1 MYEQLLYF
9 SPFLPATILAAEDL
23 KYRQIHLCWVIVL
36 AIAVIAK
43 EKTYTT
49 TFVLLS
55 NSFVNILVICLM
67 LTSIILWLL
76 IKNGKPVNPF
86 IEHFG
91 SGDLLFI
98 CSVAPAFH
106 YRKFILFL
114 IVSFTLAL
122 LFHLINRR
130 VQSKFGDRI
139 PLVTI
144 LSAVYLL
151 TLILKTSLN
160 GNPF

>member
-9 SPFLPATILAAEDL
+9 SPSLPAIILAAEDL
-23 KYRQIHLCWVIVL
+23 KYRQIHICWVFIL
-36 AIAVIAK
+36 AIVVITN
-43 EKTYTT
+43 EITYTT
-49 TFVLLS
+49 TFVLLA
-55 NSFVNILVICLM
+55 NSLVNILVICLM

-76 IKNGKPVNPF
+76 IKNRKPVNPF

-98 CSVAPAFH
+98 CSVAPAFQ
-106 YRKFILFL
+106 YKKFILFL
-114 IVSFTLAL
+114 IISFTLAL
-122 LFHLINRR
+122 LFHLINKR
-130 VQSKFGDRI
+130 VQLKFGDKI

-151 TLILKTSLN
+151 TLILKINLN
-160 GNPF
+160 GIPF